1 MIFHRTHR
9 WAPLPDERLATLPE
23 GSIVRVV
30 VGRRA
35 LAVARVDGVLRGMED
50 RCPHQAALLSKG
62 FVKDGH
68 VVCAVHRFHYHAAT
82 GACRMAMTGPVA
94 VFPLR
99 EAGGR
104 VEVGLPATA
113 LRLFGRDLIIR
124 GGK

>member
-1 MIFHRTHR
+1 MFHRTTR
-9 WAPLPDERLATLPE
+9 WVPVADERLPQLAE
-23 GSIVRVV
+23 GAVVRVV
-30 VGRRA
+30 VGKRA

-68 VVCAVHRFHYHAAT
+68 VVCPMHRFHYHAAT
-82 GACRMAMTGPVA
+82 GACRMNMTGPVA

-99 EAGGR
+99 ELDGR

-113 LRLFGRDLIIR
+113 LRLFGKDLITW
-124 GGK
+124 GGH